1 MPKKVTLI
9 IPEGYDDVLTVT
21 MAGMSAV
28 YGKKQKMKIGTKAFD
43 LTDTEEEV
51 TFILSETEIMN

>member
-9 IPEGYDDVLTVT
+9 MPGRCDAVLTVT

-28 YGKKQKMKIGTKAFD
+28 YGKKQEMKIGTKAFD

>member
-21 MAGMSAV
+21 MAGMSDV
-28 YGKKQKMKIGTKAFD
+28 YGKKQEMKIGTKAFD